1 MPKVITIA
9 SQYSNTG
16 KTTTLINLSAWL
28 GLLGKKVLIIDLD
41 PQAVATNFLLSIN
54 KKVETIEDVI
64 LEELSLD
71 SAILDTSVKGLS
83 IVPYVSD
90 GINVGF
96 ENLFET
102 DIYSLRNSIDLLEED
117 FDYVFLDIPGILSS
131 AYRACLTAS
140 DFVFISLKG
149 EIEEIEN
156 IHILINSI
164 REIKYEHNT
173 WLDLKGIILT
183 MYNNQSSSSSQIM
196 INLKNNFGDLLYK
209 TSIPKNNLIM
219 ESGKAKVPVALYDIK
234 SFGAESYLRLA
245 KEFIQ
250 NNN

>member
-1 MPKVITIA
+1 MEFGLSTFGEVVP
-9 SQYSNTG
+9 QGGTG
-16 KTTTLINLSAWL
+16 N
-28 GLLGKKVLIIDLD
+28 
-41 PQAVATNFLLSIN
+41 ATNANKRAKEYTDSLLSLIMSCKPLHYGISFRNRHDTDFLLSIN

-64 LEELSLD
+64 LEQLSLD

-117 FDYVFLDIPGILSS
+117 FDYIFLDIPGILSS

-156 IHILINSI
+156 MHILINSI
-164 REIKYEHNT
+164 REIKHEHNT
-173 WLDLKGIILT
+173 WLDLRGIILT
-183 MYNNQSSSSSQIM
+183 MYNNQSSSASQIM

-209 TSIPKNNLIM
+209 TSIPKNNLYQLL
-219 ESGKAKVPVALYDIK
+219 GC
-234 SFGAESYLRLA
+234 
-245 KEFIQ
+245 
-250 NNN
+250 